1 MQYFAVIL
9 QLFAVKKSS
18 KIPYIWFTVNYCN
31 THCIMGIIFIKF
43 TVIYCICEFAVFYC
57 LHKSSSATVNEEDRL
72 LACAADILI
81 GLKHYI
87 YI

>member
-1 MQYFAVIL
+1 
-9 QLFAVKKSS
+9 
-18 KIPYIWFTVNYCN
+18 
-31 THCIMGIIFIKF
+31 MGIFFIKF

-57 LHKSSSATVNEEDRL
+57 LHKSSSATVNEEDRFL
-72 LACAADILI
+72 ECAADILI